1 MKLVNL
7 QRYVPEE
14 LFSGDGIQYF
24 IDATGKDW
32 FKSLPEFTKKYSLAI
47 ENDTG
52 VIRSISED
60 TSRLYP
66 VGLTVV
72 DVDSLPDGC
81 DILGGW
87 SYNGEEIVP
96 RTYSQVELSAQ
107 AQQTKSKLIESA
119 TKAISPLQDAKDLDI
134 ATKAELDKLKEWMVY
149 RVQVNR
155 VDTSKAPNI
164 TWPTQPE

>member
-14 LFSGDGIQYF
+14 LFSGDGVQYF

-66 VGLTVV
+66 LGLTVV
-72 DVDSLPDGC
+72 DVDNLPDGC
-81 DILGGW
+81 DIFGEW
-87 SYNGEEIVP
+87 VFNGKRIVP
-96 RTYSQVELSAQ
+96 RTYSQEELLAQ
-107 AQQTKSKLIESA
+107 AQQTKNKLIEAA
-119 TKAISPLQDAKDLDI
+119 TKVINLLQDAKYLEM
-134 ATKAELDKLKEWMVY
+134 ATNEELAKLK
-149 RVQVNR
+149 
-155 VDTSKAPNI
+155 
-164 TWPTQPE
+164 

>member
-14 LFSGDGIQYF
+14 LFNGDGIQYF
-24 IDATGKDW
+24 IDETGKDW
-32 FKSLPEFTKKYSLAI
+32 FKSLPKFTKKYSLAI

-52 VIRSISED
+52 IIRSISED

-81 DILGGW
+81 DIFGGW
-87 SYNGEEIVP
+87 IFDGEKVVP
-96 RTYSQVELSAQ
+96 RTYTPVELEVQAEAQ
-107 AQQTKSKLIESA
+107 KERRIAEANKKTQAWQTQLMLGMINDEDKKSLIA
-119 TKAISPLQDAKDLDI
+119 
-134 ATKAELDKLKEWMVY
+134 WMAYVQ
-149 RVQVNR
+149 RVQAI
-155 VDTSKAPNI
+155 DTH
-164 TWPTQPE
+164 QPESIVWPPEPK

>member
-7 QRYVPEE
+7 QRYTPDVFFAGE
-14 LFSGDGIQYF
+14 GVQYF
-24 IDATGKDW
+24 KDTAGLDW
-32 FKSLPEFTKKYSLAI
+32 FNSLSKFTKKYSLAI

-72 DVDSLPDGC
+72 DVDNLPDGC
-81 DILGGW
+81 DIFGGW
-87 SYNGEEIVP
+87 VFNGKKIVA
-96 RTYSQVELSAQ
+96 RTYSQEELSAQ
-107 AQQTKSKLIESA
+107 AQQTKSRLIEAA

-134 ATKAELDKLKEWMVY
+134 ATDDELAKLKEWMVY

-155 VDTSKAPNI
+155 VDAGTAPDI
-164 TWPTQPE
+164 IWPTQPE